1 MAEKSSELEN
11 NEVSLSATDTENAGL
26 EVGAPT
32 TYAATSSGD
41 QSVDLISTQ
50 SNASKNTA
58 TTGDATE
65 VVDASIEPEEI
76 REKIEQTRSNMSET
90 INAIQEK
97 LSFSNLVESAKDE
110 VSDQISGAYKSA
122 KTALFGNATE
132 KMGSLMSTV
141 KNNVDRF
148 SEDYGPAISGT
159 TQSLVQTVKRNPV
172 PFIFIGLGF
181 GFWLLQSRRSNN
193 KVKSYRYVDG
203 FDDDDMD
210 YNYSDTELQNFA
222 PSRNRSTVKK
232 VYNRVSDVA
241 GQAGGTVANA
251 ASTAYSGVSSAAGS
265 AYEGVAG
272 AAGSAYEGV
281 GSVAG
286 KAYEQVGNLGTGVKQ
301 AANWTQETYAEQL
314 EENPLAVGAVAF
326 ALGAIV
332 GLSVPSTQLEGQYM
346 GEARQNLIQQAQDKA
361 GDLISQAQQAAGE
374 ITKTVKDE
382 AKAQGFTA

>member
-1 MAEKSSELEN
+1 MAEESSELEN
-11 NEVSLSATDTENAGL
+11 NKISISAADTENASL
-26 EVGAPT
+26 EVGAPAN
-32 TYAATSSGD
+32 YASTALGDHSSHHEN
-41 QSVDLISTQ
+41 
-50 SNASKNTA
+50 NASNVP
-58 TTGDATE
+58 TTGGATE
-65 VVDASIEPEEI
+65 VVDATAEPEEI

-97 LSFSNLVESAKDE
+97 LSISNLVESARDE

-132 KMGSLMSTV
+132 KMGNLMTKV
-141 KNNVDRF
+141 KNNVDKF

-159 TQSLVQTVKRNPV
+159 TQNLVETVKSNPI

-181 GFWLLQSRRSNN
+181 GFWLLRSRRSGAN

-203 FDDDDMD
+203 FDDDDLD
-210 YNYSDTELQNFA
+210 YGYSDTELQNFA

-232 VYNRVSDVA
+232 VYGKVSDVA
-241 GQAGGTVANA
+241 GQAGETVANA
-251 ASTAYSGVSSAAGS
+251 ANTAYSGVSN
-265 AYEGVAG
+265 

-281 GSVAG
+281 GSVAGKAYEGVGNVAG

-301 AANWTQETYAEQL
+301 AASWTQETYSDQL

-326 ALGAIV
+326 ALGAVI
-332 GLSVPSTQLEGQYM
+332 GLSIPSTEIEGQYM

-361 GDLISQAQQAAGE
+361 GDLISQAQQVAGDL
-374 ITKTVKDE
+374 TKSVKDE